1 MRAVE
6 PCVLA
11 VRMRAARVC
20 ALAVLTGLVAGSAS
34 ADAARV
40 VILPVVVHSGAAD
53 PTYVS
58 RGLSDMLSA
67 RLEQHGGLDV
77 VRVDDPALA
86 TSRLPRAL
94 EVGRD
99 AGGDYVLFGSFT
111 QFGDG
116 ASLDV
121 QCAPLGGGGEPRSI
135 FIQSGTMG
143 EIIPKLD
150 ELADK
155 VARHLGAP
163 IPAPGG
169 APGAVADSSNGSG
182 SAPTEAEIEDL
193 RQRLEALERAVF
205 APVAG
210 TAEESAPADPVDGAE
225 ALPES

>member
-1 MRAVE
+1 
-6 PCVLA
+6 
-11 VRMRAARVC
+11 MRAAKLS
-20 ALAVLTGLVAGSAS
+20 ALAVLGFLVGISA
-34 ADAARV
+34 AAEPARV
-40 VILPVVVHSGAAD
+40 VILPVVVHSGATD

-67 RLEQHGGLDV
+67 RLEQHRGLDV
-77 VRVDDPALA
+77 VRVDDPAAA
-86 TSRLPRAL
+86 TTRSQRAT
-94 EVGRD
+94 EVGRE

-116 ASLDV
+116 ASLDI
-121 QCAPLGGGGEPRSI
+121 QCAPLRGGAEPRSI

-155 VARHLGAP
+155 VARYLGAP
-163 IPAPGG
+163 VPTANG
-169 APGAVADSSNGSG
+169 APGADSAGSG
-182 SAPTEAEIEDL
+182 NGAGAASATELEEL

-210 TAEESAPADPVDGAE
+210 TGTGGSEETAPADPAE
-225 ALPES
+225 PAETLPES

>member
-1 MRAVE
+1 
-6 PCVLA
+6 
-11 VRMRAARVC
+11 MRAAKRC
-20 ALAVLTGLVAGSAS
+20 ALAVLGLLVGVSAT
-34 ADAARV
+34 AEPTRV

-58 RGLSDMLSA
+58 RGLADMLSA
-67 RLEQHGGLDV
+67 RLEQHGGVEV

-86 TSRLPRAL
+86 TSRLSRAVEL
-94 EVGRD
+94 GRE

-121 QCAPLGGGGEPRSI
+121 QCAPLTSGGEARSI

-163 IPAPGG
+163 VPAPGAGVG
-169 APGAVADSSNGSG
+169 AEVAGSSNGAGG
-182 SAPTEAEIEDL
+182 SSAAELEAL
-193 RQRLEALERAVF
+193 CRRLEALERAVF
-205 APVAG
+205 EPVAG
-210 TAEESAPADPVDGAE
+210 TSEEAAQADAAET
-225 ALPES
+225 LPES